1 MPAPAAPIPIPAR
14 HGKAAL
20 VRRGQRIR
28 VINTHGSQVV
38 DTWAFADPPP
48 ERERPELLSMAHT
61 RSRNSKIYP
70 GAGDVLF
77 SDRRRPMLTWLEDTS
92 PGRHDTLLPACSPA
106 IYAEHGCAPG
116 HRSCAE
122 NLQEALA
129 ALGVARLPFTPDP
142 LNLFMNIP
150 IGRDGAVD
158 RQPPLSRPGDHVLLR
173 AEMDLVI
180 AFSACPQD
188 ITPINGPGCT
198 PMDAH
203 FTIEDA

>member
-1 MPAPAAPIPIPAR
+1 MAALADPAVIPAR

-20 VRRGQRIR
+20 VRRGQRVR
-28 VINTHGSQVV
+28 VVNTHGSQVV
-38 DTWAFADPPP
+38 DTWALAAPPDSA
-48 ERERPELLSMAHT
+48 RPEFLSMAHT

-70 GAGDVLF
+70 GVGDVMF

-106 IYAEHGCAPG
+106 IYAEHGCPPG

-122 NLQEALA
+122 NLQDALA
-129 ALGVARLPFTPDP
+129 ELGVAPLPFTPDP

-150 IGRDGAVD
+150 VARDGAVD
-158 RQPPLSRPGDHVLLR
+158 RQPPVSRPGDHVLFR

-188 ITPINGPGCT
+188 VTPINGPGCT

-203 FTIEDA
+203 FAIEEP